1 MVRIIEPYPGI
12 LKIGLGISIRKGGAS
27 DSKMLRAKITEV
39 SISAYPSVPDL
50 WLPRS
55 TCTETGRFE
64 MNTQQI
70 QPEVVFASE
79 RSERAKLQAASR
91 KLQASLE

>member
-1 MVRIIEPYPGI
+1 MAVVSCMDVY
-12 LKIGLGISIRKGGAS
+12 KIRKGGAS

-39 SISAYPSVPDL
+39 SISANPSVPDL

-64 MNTQQI
+64 MNT
-70 QPEVVFASE
+70 PTPHREGNY
-79 RSERAKLQAASR
+79 LG
-91 KLQASLE
+91 

>member
-1 MVRIIEPYPGI
+1 MMAVVSFMDVY
-12 LKIGLGISIRKGGAS
+12 KIRKGGAS

-39 SISAYPSVPDL
+39 SISADPSVPDL

-64 MNTQQI
+64 MNKPTPYREGI
-70 QPEVVFASE
+70 I
-79 RSERAKLQAASR
+79 
-91 KLQASLE
+91 